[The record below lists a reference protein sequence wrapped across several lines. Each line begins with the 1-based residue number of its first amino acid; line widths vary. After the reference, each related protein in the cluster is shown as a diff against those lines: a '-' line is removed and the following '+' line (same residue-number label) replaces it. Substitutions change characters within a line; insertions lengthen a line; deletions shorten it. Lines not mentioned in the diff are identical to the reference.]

1 MTMAD
6 ENDAIAAFGAA
17 LKEHGFNL
25 EGQPIMDGEWQRARV
40 EGDKGSKRSGSY
52 RGFLDGGKP
61 RGIINNFKGGD
72 PVTWVGEGEQV
83 PPTVFK
89 RQMDDAKRKREQ
101 QEKER
106 VVKQREVARTA
117 FGIFTNAD
125 PAPADHPYLVKKGV
139 EPYGIKVDRNGRLLV
154 PLRDREG
161 FLWNF
166 QWIDGNGQKG
176 FLEGSRKAGLFHV
189 LGEPAKLSW
198 QGPII
203 LAEGYATGATLHKG
217 TGITTVIAFDGGN
230 LPAVAATV
238 HGMKPERFQI
248 IAADDDHNAKEDNP
262 GRKAAAKALNAVNEK
277 GGAAMI
283 MVPPFSNE
291 EKKAGLT
298 DWNDLALSRGDAAIK
313 ETLSDPRIF
322 ERERIPPRQVTRDVS
337 QRRCR
342 DFGL

>member
-1 MTMAD
+1 MAD

-17 LKEHGFNL
+17 LKEHGFTL
-25 EGQPIMDGEWQRARV
+25 DSQPIMDGEWQRARV

-72 PVTWVGEGEQV
+72 PVTWVGEGERV
-83 PPTVFK
+83 PPDVFK
-89 RQMDDAKRKREQ
+89 RQKKDARLKREQ

-106 VVKQREVARTA
+106 VAKQRDVARTA
-117 FGIFTNAD
+117 YGIFTNAD

-139 EPYGIKVDRNGRLLV
+139 EPYGIMIDRHGRLLV

-189 LGEPAKLSW
+189 LGEPAKLSG

-230 LPAVAATV
+230 LPAVAAAV
-238 HGMKPERFQI
+238 HSMKPDRFQI
-248 IAADDDHNAKEDNP
+248 IGADDDHNSTEENP

-298 DWNDLALSRGDAAIK
+298 DWNDLALRRGETAIK

-322 ERERIPPRQVTRDVS
+322 ERETRAPRQVTQSES
-337 QRRCR
+337 QKRCR

>member
-1 MTMAD
+1 MAD

-72 PVTWVGEGEQV
+72 PVTWVGEAERV
-83 PPTVFK
+83 PPAVFK
-89 RQMDDAKRKREQ
+89 RQMDDARQKREQ
-101 QEKER
+101 QAKER
-106 VVKQREVARTA
+106 EATQREVARKA
-117 FGIFTNAD
+117 YGIFTNAAS
-125 PAPADHPYLVKKGV
+125 APADHPYLIKKGV
-139 EPYGIKVDRNGRLLV
+139 EPYGVKIDRYGRLLV

-161 FLWNF
+161 FLWGV
-166 QWIDGNGQKG
+166 QLIDQNGRKS
-176 FLEGSRKAGLFHV
+176 FLEDSRKAGLFHV
-189 LGEPAKLSW
+189 LGEPAKLTGK
-198 QGPII
+198 GPII
-203 LAEGYATGATLHKG
+203 LAEGYATGATLHKE
-217 TGITTVIAFDGGN
+217 TGITTIVAFDGGN

-238 HGMKPERFQI
+238 HSMKPDRFQI
-248 IAADDDHNAKEDNP
+248 IGADDDHNAKEDNP

-277 GGAAMI
+277 RGAAMI
-283 MVPPFSNE
+283 IVPPFSTE

-298 DWNDLALSRGDAAIK
+298 DWNDLALKRGGAAIK
-313 ETLSDPRIF
+313 EALSDPRIF
-322 ERERIPPRQVTRDVS
+322 ERETHAPRQVTQSVS
-337 QRRCR
+337 QKRCR

>member
-1 MTMAD
+1 MAD

-83 PPTVFK
+83 PPAVFK
-89 RQMDDAKRKREQ
+89 RQMDDARRKREQ

-106 VVKQREVARTA
+106 EATQREVARTA
-117 FGIFTNAD
+117 YGIVTNAAQ
-125 PAPADHPYLVKKGV
+125 APADHPYLVKKGV
-139 EPYGIKVDRNGRLLV
+139 EPYGIKIDRHGRLLV
-154 PLRDREG
+154 PLRDRDG

-166 QWIDGNGQKG
+166 QWIDKDGRKG

-189 LGEPAKLSW
+189 LGEPAKLTGK
-198 QGPII
+198 GPII
-203 LAEGYATGATLHKG
+203 LAEGYATGATLYKA
-217 TGITTVIAFDGGN
+217 TGITTVVAFDGGN
-230 LPAVAATV
+230 LPAVAAAV
-238 HGMKPERFQI
+238 HSMQPDRFQI
-248 IAADDDHNAKEDNP
+248 IGADDDHNAKEENP
-262 GRKAAAKALNAVNEK
+262 GRKAAAKALSAVNEK

-283 MVPPFSNE
+283 MVPPFSKD
-291 EKKAGLT
+291 EKQAGLT
-298 DWNDLALSRGDAAIK
+298 DWNDLALRRGGKAIK
-313 ETLSDPRIF
+313 QVLSDPRIF
-322 ERERIPPRQVTRDVS
+322 ERETHAPQKVTQSVS
-337 QRRCR
+337 QNRCR